1 MKRPVFRSA
10 EGPSQAKPSQSV
22 NWGRRL
28 ALLASRRPPV
38 C

>member
-1 MKRPVFRSA
+1 MTIS
-10 EGPSQAKPSQSV
+10 KPSQSV

-28 ALLASRRPPV
+28 ARSASRRSTV